1 MGGNEM
7 TKQQLKEK
15 YQEWNREITALDTRK
30 NEIFTILQ
38 QLNIEHGSGKSWC
51 SISENMKDLI
61 NSGYDCYKVYSLI
74 AEYSKIEGKIEAL
87 HDLAIKTKNF
97 KID

>member
-1 MGGNEM
+1 M

-15 YQEWNREITALDTRK
+15 YLEWNREITSLDSRK
-30 NEIFTILQ
+30 NEIFKTIQ
-38 QLNIEHGSGKSWC
+38 QLNVEHGSGKSWC
-51 SISENMKDLI
+51 SILENMKDLL
-61 NSGYDCYKVYSLI
+61 NNGYDCYTVYSLI
-74 AEYSKIEGKIEAL
+74 AEYSKIEGKTEAL